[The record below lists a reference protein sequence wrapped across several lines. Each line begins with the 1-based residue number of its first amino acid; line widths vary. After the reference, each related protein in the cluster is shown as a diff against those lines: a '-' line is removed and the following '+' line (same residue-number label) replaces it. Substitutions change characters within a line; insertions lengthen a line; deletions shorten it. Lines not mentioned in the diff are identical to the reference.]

1 MDADQDLMVAAARIE
16 MVLGKA
22 YAGREMTISARIV
35 SDPPADLGGRRL
47 EIRDTAGTVVA
58 ELPIGPTGDDGVA
71 DCAQIDVPVPERIG
85 RATWQAR
92 LSADPE
98 DGHPTSDLATA
109 FDVEVIAHPVYLSV
123 WDLPSCAAEGDP
135 IGFKVGVKCG
145 AGCSCAERTLAVLD
159 EAGRQIATAVT
170 DARPWPGTEAMH
182 VASFEIAVPDHA
194 GDYRWRA
201 TMVGR
206 DGDLPHEDARAD
218 IPVRVVPPPDITLT
232 VEAVAEDT
240 GEPLEGVRVVMHPYR
255 AITDPGGIARVHA
268 ARGSYQVLISRSKY
282 DPMSK
287 QLQLDADC
295 HERVVLVREAP
306 EFNPDDNY

>member
-98 DGHPTSDLATA
+98 DGHPTSDLAT
-109 FDVEVIAHPVYLSV
+109 
-123 WDLPSCAAEGDP
+123 PSTS
-135 IGFKVGVKCG
+135 K
-145 AGCSCAERTLAVLD
+145 S
-159 EAGRQIATAVT
+159 
-170 DARPWPGTEAMH
+170 
-182 VASFEIAVPDHA
+182 
-194 GDYRWRA
+194 
-201 TMVGR
+201 
-206 DGDLPHEDARAD
+206 
-218 IPVRVVPPPDITLT
+218 
-232 VEAVAEDT
+232 
-240 GEPLEGVRVVMHPYR
+240 
-255 AITDPGGIARVHA
+255 
-268 ARGSYQVLISRSKY
+268 SRIRSI
-282 DPMSK
+282 
-287 QLQLDADC
+287 
-295 HERVVLVREAP
+295 
-306 EFNPDDNY
+306 